1 MIFTKLLENY
11 TGPTQYLSLTMS
23 TSTNTHSSTTEN
35 TFINT
40 EANTIPTP
48 PSPYLDQTDFATTIE
63 KLPAS
68 FTDNNVKHDEKPK
81 ERITE
86 QDTKFDKQ
94 IHTFPLH
101 IQ

>member
-11 TGPTQYLSLTMS
+11 TGPTKYLSLTMS

-35 TFINT
+35 TIIYT
-40 EANTIPTP
+40 EATTITTS

-68 FTDNNVKHDEKPK
+68 FTDSNVKHDEKPK
-81 ERITE
+81 
-86 QDTKFDKQ
+86 
-94 IHTFPLH
+94 
-101 IQ
+101 